1 MNQEKLLSD
10 SNINSK
16 DALPGEKVGGYT
28 AASILWQGS
37 KVVINTLSKEILP
50 DQGAQVQ

>member
-1 MNQEKLLSD
+1 MLSLERHSAIPMAASERTWNVEMNQEKLLSD

-28 AASILWQGS
+28 AASIL
-37 KVVINTLSKEILP
+37 
-50 DQGAQVQ
+50 